1 MHNFLSI
8 KNDFLSEI
16 SFSKMLN
23 LIWVWEMDLTTKDD
37 EANTAHLSQDIMW
50 NISQYQAI
58 NPVTTTMKEPPWGR
72 ITARVRHQHRE
83 HRPSL
88 HGRQQPHTQPFSH
101 SCGRLRR
108 SGSDN
113 IYIAPLCTVLRP
125 QQTQSES
132 LRCSDDCHKISCHK
146 NWFEAKERKWRHT
159 PK

>member
-1 MHNFLSI
+1 
-8 KNDFLSEI
+8 
-16 SFSKMLN
+16 MLN
-23 LIWVWEMDLTTKDD
+23 LIRVWEMHLTTKED
-37 EANTAHLSQDIMW
+37 ETNTAHLSQ
-50 NISQYQAI
+50 NIVWRCQRKRFPTSNDKPRHHFDKRATLRMDHGTGQTSASWT
-58 NPVTTTMKEPPWGR
+58 PALLTCTP
-72 ITARVRHQHRE
+72 TAA
-83 HRPSL
+83 
-88 HGRQQPHTQPFSH
+88 HTLSH
-101 SCGRLRR
+101 SCGRPRR